1 MILRVLLN
9 AEENLVTLTKM
20 TGSDGKP
27 DILVKLDRSKINTI
41 GKTAIGN
48 FLKKL
53 QVLQKN
59 ILLIFDV
66 KVINKL

>member
-1 MILRVLLN
+1 MILRVLLS
-9 AEENLVTLTKM
+9 AEENLVTLTKK

-27 DILVKLDRSKINTI
+27 DILIKLDRSKINTV

-53 QVLQKN
+53 QVLLKD
-59 ILLIFDV
+59 I
-66 KVINKL
+66 